1 MILTRALSKGNLDS
15 GLGNLDADWIRS
27 VVGYWDLN
35 GNDPN
40 GLAHDQ
46 AGDMHGTLVN
56 APTYAASLLDGR
68 QAGEL
73 NGNDAHVNVGDLTY
87 LNVVSQF
94 TIAFW
99 MNQDVLDQQDYIF
112 DKRVDDN
119 NRISIAPWNNGA
131 MYFVFNTGGGINGRI
146 LFYSTVISANSWH
159 HVAVVFDGTQT
170 GNANRLVV
178 YVDSAPVALIFT
190 GTIPA
195 VTPDL
200 SSEDAMIGLDALSFD
215 GKLFDF
221 IICNA
226 ALSARQARNLYWR
239 SLHGEL

>member
-40 GLAHDQ
+40 GFAHDQ

-56 APTYAASLLDGR
+56 APTYAAALLDGR

-73 NGNDAHVNVGDLTY
+73 NGNNSHFNLGDLTY
-87 LNVVSQF
+87 LNAVSAF

-99 MNQDVLDQQDYIF
+99 MNQDVLDVTDYLFRKVVDANNQILLATEGSGQMQLLVRNGGAEYGWF
-112 DKRVDDN
+112 D
-119 NRISIAPWNNGA
+119 
-131 MYFVFNTGGGINGRI
+131 
-146 LFYSTVISANSWH
+146 YSTVISAGSWH
-159 HVAVVFDGTQT
+159 HVAVVFDGSQT
-170 GNANRLVV
+170 GNANRLLC
-178 YVDSAPVALIFT
+178 YVNGNPIALTFV
-190 GTIPA
+190 GTIQPTTANLVGQVARIGYTA
-195 VTPDL
+195 V
-200 SSEDAMIGLDALSFD
+200 SFD